1 MPRIVDTVHHARPYD
16 RPVSPTTET
25 NPILNTKSP
34 NTTPKKEKAKR
45 DVSTFRKW
53 TSEELFQL
61 FEHLSRHG
69 TAMGK
74 NGWENAVEGRTANQS
89 YQTWLQSL
97 SPFIKNSI
105 AGKDGSTRK

>member
-1 MPRIVDTVHHARPYD
+1 MPRIKDTSQRSKPYNRPTA
-16 RPVSPTTET
+16 PTAEAKLIVNTE
-25 NPILNTKSP
+25 S
-34 NTTPKKEKAKR
+34 PKKEKVKR
-45 DVSTFRKW
+45 DVTTSRKW
-53 TSEELFQL
+53 TSEELIQL
-61 FEHLSRHG
+61 FGYVSRHG

-97 SPFIKNSI
+97 SPFIKKSI